1 MSRFEDRLW
10 SDLAGA
16 YGSQLALVS
25 PLPQRR
31 SRRAPALALA
41 LVLVLVV
48 TIVAVLALAPGTSTP
63 SAYAVSRNADGTLTV
78 TIDELGGVAGAN
90 GHLAALG
97 VDARVVAV
105 QQDCASSA
113 RPIAIE
119 MNTYARMAHIE
130 GQGVT
135 IQPVAIPAGDTLVLA
150 VHTIGGAVALSV
162 GLYHGAA
169 PTCLPPGSGQ
179 TG

>member
-25 PLPQRR
+25 PLQQRR

-41 LVLVLVV
+41 LVLVVA
-48 TIVAVLALAPGTSTP
+48 IVAVLVLAPGTSTP
-63 SAYAVSRNADGTLTV
+63 SAYAVSRNPDGTLTV
-78 TIDELGGVAGAN
+78 TIDELAGVAGAN
-90 GHLAALG
+90 AELAALG
-97 VDARVVAV
+97 AAARVVAV

-119 MNTYARMAHIE
+119 MNTYARMAHVE

-135 IQPVAIPAGDTLVLA
+135 IQPAAIPAGDTLVLA
-150 VHTIGGAVALSV
+150 VHTIGGVVALSV
-162 GLYHGAA
+162 GLYHEAA